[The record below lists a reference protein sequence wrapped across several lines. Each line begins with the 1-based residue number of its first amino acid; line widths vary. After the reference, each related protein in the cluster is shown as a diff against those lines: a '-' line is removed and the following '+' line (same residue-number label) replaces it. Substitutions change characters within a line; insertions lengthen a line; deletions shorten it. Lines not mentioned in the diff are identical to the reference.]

1 MHLHVL
7 VVVDYA
13 DTVLALSL
21 TTRKRAEIVTDYAYT
36 RFSNFAIEY
45 LRENEKVRKTVF
57 ACSCGAPVKS
67 FKHKNNVR
75 NLVTLSL

>member
-7 VVVDYA
+7 VVVYYA

-21 TTRKRAEIVTDYAYT
+21 TTRKRAEIVADYAYT

-57 ACSCGAPVKS
+57 ACSCGLGPRS
-67 FKHKNNVR
+67 
-75 NLVTLSL
+75 NLLSTKIMFEIS